1 MSGKQP
7 IGNRFN
13 MKLEMLE
20 IERFY
25 DQRAPSDEHRGQ
37 RVESDHGFSHTVSM
51 ITMQLIGLFLVT
63 Q

>member
-1 MSGKQP
+1 
-7 IGNRFN
+7 

-37 RVESDHGFSHTVSM
+37 RVPIMTHMS
-51 ITMQLIGLFLVT
+51 
-63 Q
+63 